1 MTMSYNLC
9 LLYQTEVFDVHA
21 WCGLDGCQLR
31 DKQADSLLCEIRT
44 GIYIKKKNFFEELT
58 KSNDI
63 PSIKKSVT
71 YF

>member
-31 DKQADSLLCEIRT
+31 DKQADSGCVKLEQEYTSKRKTFLR
-44 GIYIKKKNFFEELT
+44 N
-58 KSNDI
+58 
-63 PSIKKSVT
+63 
-71 YF
+71 